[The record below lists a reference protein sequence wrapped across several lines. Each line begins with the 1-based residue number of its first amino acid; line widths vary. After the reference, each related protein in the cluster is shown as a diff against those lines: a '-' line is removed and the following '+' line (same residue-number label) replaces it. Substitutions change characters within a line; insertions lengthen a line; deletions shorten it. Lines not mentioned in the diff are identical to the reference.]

1 MRRKSF
7 VKPVLILFSF
17 TVAVGVPLFLVLIAL
32 SNLIESSPQPL
43 ITASY
48 ALGAGLIL
56 LLLIMLPRF
65 IKLRRRSE
73 RGLTY
78 SDTYLDVAQLRSE
91 VSLLGGIGINLL
103 YAIFKLG
110 AAAYYHTV
118 LFAAEA
124 LFYLVLSGIRMLLVF
139 HFYSGRRSGSDTV
152 TAWKSYR
159 LCGWQLL
166 ILAFAMSFVILQSL
180 RQSVDYVNLTAVVY
194 GSAFWAFYRLTMA
207 ITQLIKFRG
216 SDRPLLSASKF
227 LNFSAALM
235 SIFILQNT
243 LILHFGRDETFRQR
257 MNTGFGVAISL
268 AVIAIALW
276 MILHGSQMIKNQG
289 MEQEPSQAKE

>member
-7 VKPVLILFSF
+7 LKPVLLLLSLTI
-17 TVAVGVPLFLVLIAL
+17 AVGVPLFLVLIAL
-32 SNLIESSPQPL
+32 SNVIESSPQPL
-43 ITASY
+43 LTASY
-48 ALGAGLIL
+48 AFGAGLIL
-56 LLLIMLPRF
+56 LLLIMLPKF

-91 VSLLGGIGINLL
+91 VALLGGMGINLL

-110 AAAYYHTV
+110 AAAYYHTL

-124 LFYLVLSGIRMLLVF
+124 FFYLVLSGIRMLLVF
-139 HFYSGRRSGSDTV
+139 HSYTGRRYGSGAV
-152 TAWKSYR
+152 AAWKSYR
-159 LCGWQLL
+159 HCGWQLL

-180 RQSVDYVNLTAVVY
+180 RQNADYVNLAAVVY

-216 SDRPLLSASKF
+216 SDRPLLSASKL
-227 LNFSAALM
+227 LNLSAALM

-268 AVIAIALW
+268 TVIAIALR
-276 MILHGSQMIKNQG
+276 MIFHGSQMLKKQNAD
-289 MEQEPSQAKE
+289 QEKTQAKE